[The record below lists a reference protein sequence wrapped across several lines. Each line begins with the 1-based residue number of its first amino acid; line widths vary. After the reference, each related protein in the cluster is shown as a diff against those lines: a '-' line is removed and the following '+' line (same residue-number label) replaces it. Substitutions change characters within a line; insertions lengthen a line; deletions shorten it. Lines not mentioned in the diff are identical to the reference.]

1 MIGSKPITWSSQKQP
16 TVSLSSMEGE
26 HRGLAFAT
34 CEAMWIKK
42 ILADLEVQ
50 VGTILIYGDNMSIVY
65 LTSNPMFHAR
75 SKHIEVH
82 YHYVREKVLSKDV
95 EIKLIRTKE
104 KVADLFTNFLDA
116 SKLKGFKDVIN
127 LKDMVEDNSQMSLR
141 GSVEDKCTSSFSHEL
156 CLD

>member
-1 MIGSKPITWSSQKQP
+1 
-16 TVSLSSMEGE
+16 
-26 HRGLAFAT
+26 
-34 CEAMWIKK
+34 
-42 ILADLEVQ
+42 
-50 VGTILIYGDNMSIVY
+50 MSIVY